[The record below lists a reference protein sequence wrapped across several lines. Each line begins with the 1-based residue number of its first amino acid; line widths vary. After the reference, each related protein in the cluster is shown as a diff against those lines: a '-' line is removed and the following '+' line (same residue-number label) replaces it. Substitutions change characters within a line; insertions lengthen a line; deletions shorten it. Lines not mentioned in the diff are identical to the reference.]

1 MKTFNNKSI
10 LITGGTGSFGNQF
23 VKECLNKFSV
33 KKLVIFSRDELKQ
46 YEMQK
51 MYPENKFPQLRF
63 HIGDIRDYD
72 RLLLA
77 TREIDIIVHAAA
89 LKQVVAAEYNPIE
102 FIKTNIIGAE
112 NIIKASINN
121 NVKKIIALSTD
132 KAVNPIN
139 LYGATKLVS
148 DKLFLSAN
156 NISGNQKIA
165 FSLVRYGNVLNSRGS
180 ILPVLKNNLSKK
192 KKFQI
197 TDERMTRFFI
207 TLSQGVN
214 FVFKT
219 AEMMVG
225 GEIFVPKIPSIKIT
239 DLAKAVSKSNGYE
252 IIGIR
257 PGEKIHEDLISS
269 DNSYYIYEEK
279 NSYILIPKSISTKRN
294 YKKYQKNKFFKLLKS
309 DFEYSSN
316 SNTKFLNIE
325 EIKKFIKL

>member
-214 FVFKT
+214 FVFKS

-279 NSYILIPKSISTKRN
+279 NFYILIPKSISTKRN

-316 SNTKFLNIE
+316 SNTRFLNIE